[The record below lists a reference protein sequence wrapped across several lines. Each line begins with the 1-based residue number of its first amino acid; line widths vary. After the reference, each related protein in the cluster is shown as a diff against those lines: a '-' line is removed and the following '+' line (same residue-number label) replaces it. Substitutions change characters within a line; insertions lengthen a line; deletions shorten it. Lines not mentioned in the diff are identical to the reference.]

1 MRRTGL
7 LALAAFVPFVA
18 LAACGG
24 DADGDD
30 EVVVFAAASLT
41 DAFTD
46 IGAAYTTETGVAVTT
61 SFAGSSDLA
70 RQIAE
75 GAPADVFASADLANM
90 AKVAE
95 AAPDA
100 VVFATN
106 RAEIVVEAGN
116 PHGVADLADLA
127 DPDLLVVVC
136 AVEVPCGAYTA
147 EILDRSGV
155 ALTPASYESNVKAV
169 VTKVALGEAD
179 AGIVYATDVAAA
191 GDTVEGVAIDAVAN
205 VTAEYPIAA
214 LDGTGERFVEFVRG
228 DEAQR
233 ILREYGFGAP

>member
-116 PHGVADLADLA
+116 PHGVAD
-127 DPDLLVVVC
+127 
-136 AVEVPCGAYTA
+136 
-147 EILDRSGV
+147 
-155 ALTPASYESNVKAV
+155 
-169 VTKVALGEAD
+169 
-179 AGIVYATDVAAA
+179 
-191 GDTVEGVAIDAVAN
+191 
-205 VTAEYPIAA
+205 
-214 LDGTGERFVEFVRG
+214 
-228 DEAQR
+228 
-233 ILREYGFGAP
+233 